1 MLASTPLQIV
11 RSHCPDIRIPDGLF
25 HAAVGGLVDEPSLH
39 DLVEIGLAV
48 ACVSGDRRAL
58 QRFERSYFGSAR
70 RAAEQMLRD
79 VDAVEEVM
87 QRLRHRL
94 FVPRDDGPPSVV
106 LAAGRGNLSKFVR
119 VCAVRLTLNHL
130 RGERRHGARNQHV
143 GQASLGEVFEDP
155 ELRLG
160 RHGSTK
166 LLKEA
171 FEHAIGQLTA
181 KQRNLLRHQL
191 IDHLSL
197 DQLAGRYRVHRRTVA
212 RWLAA
217 ARDAVVQGTRAEVAG
232 RLGEAHSQAGLRD
245 LVHSRLELSITR
257 VLGRHSATQIPV
269 ST

>member
-1 MLASTPLQIV
+1 MAVTILETV

-25 HAAVGGLVDEPSLH
+25 HAAVGGLEDEPSLPA
-39 DLVEIGLAV
+39 LVEIGLSV
-48 ACVSGDRRAL
+48 ACASGDRRAL

-70 RAAEQMLRD
+70 RAARQMLSD
-79 VDAVEEVM
+79 ADAVEEVM

-106 LAAGRGNLSKFVR
+106 LAAGRGNLSRFVR
-119 VCAVRLTLNHL
+119 VCAVRLTLNYL
-130 RGERRHGARNQHV
+130 RGERRHSARNQYV
-143 GQASLGEVFEDP
+143 GRGSLGNVFDDP

-160 RHGSTK
+160 RHVSTK

-181 KQRNLLRHQL
+181 RQRNLLRHQL

-197 DQLAGRYRVHRRTVA
+197 DQLAGRFGVHRRTVA

-217 ARDAVVQGTRAEVAG
+217 AREAVVQGTRAEVAR
-232 RLGEAHSQAGLRD
+232 RLGDAHPRASLLE
-245 LVHSRLELSITR
+245 LVHSRVELSITR